1 MTPEEQQSIGQVAG
15 IGGIAGGAYLV
26 NKNIDKAT
34 GRERIYHGTGKENAK
49 SILQEGL
56 RGSRAGEGVSS
67 RRVNLEG
74 LVGDEIKNKVYVA
87 KKKNVAQSFALQ
99 AGLDGRGVAGGNP
112 EELLMDLDKGGLEK
126 AKTFLGAHK
135 DGKVLKG
142 VIPYEELQNGT
153 IKTTANPE
161 LLGLGKKDFV
171 AEKMKSIDPVQKLLN
186 PNIDKMIAAGYDSLG
201 KDTHVI
207 EGGLDSKYFKGGEG
221 YSRLNVKDVG
231 RYAKKFPGRFGKGV
245 ALTAG
250 GAGLAGGGAYALGS
264 NLNNEKTAFTDTTEL
279 MEKGKRRMQDLSGVV
294 EKFQPTHPSKYKQLS
309 DIALLEYDRHMA
321 RLNKTAGSEMRDWE
335 VNTDE
340 YKPNTSTVSDLS
352 DIASVERFTRK
363 RKDYTMNLNR
373 MEDEE
378 MSHQKVAMLEQRMQL
393 EKQASEFNGG
403 VAKAKKKYE
412 EAATEAGKVSRE
424 NAFKNILPEIGGGI
438 AGGMAGIAVGNKI
451 KKPILSQVV
460 GTVGGMELVG
470 RNTKKGKEKREANTA
485 AREKLKDASRE
496 YKEAK
501 KANK

>member
-1 MTPEEQQSIGQVAG
+1 MTPEEQQGIGQVMG
-15 IGGIAGGAYLV
+15 IGGIAGGAYLA
-26 NKNIDKAT
+26 NKNIDKVT
-34 GRERIYHGTGKENAK
+34 GRERIYHGTGKESAK
-49 SILQEGL
+49 NILQEGL
-56 RGSRAGEGVSS
+56 QGSRAGEGVSS
-67 RRVNLEG
+67 RRINLEG
-74 LVGDEIKNKVYVA
+74 LVGEGIKDKVYVA
-87 KKKNVAQSFALQ
+87 KDKNFAQSFAIQ
-99 AGLDGRGVAGGNP
+99 AGLENQGIEGGNP
-112 EELLMDLDKGGLEK
+112 AE
-126 AKTFLGAHK
+126 LGASSRSASDKIRIFRNAQK

-142 VIPYEELQNGT
+142 NIPYEELQNGT

-161 LLGLGKKDFV
+161 LLGLDKSDFV
-171 AEKMKSIDPVQKLLN
+171 AKKMSEMNPLDKLMH
-186 PNIDKMIAAGYDSLG
+186 PNLDKVIGRSYDALG

-207 EGGLDSKYFKGGEG
+207 EGGLGSKYFKGGEG

-245 ALTAG
+245 ALTTS

-309 DIALLEYDRHMA
+309 DIALLEYDKHMA
-321 RLNKTAGSEMRDWE
+321 RLNKTAGSDMRDWE

-352 DIASVERFTRK
+352 DIGSVERFTRK

-470 RNTKKGKEKREANTA
+470 RNTKKGKGKREANAA
-485 AREKLKDASRE
+485 AREKMKDASRE